1 MDPDQKSASLMK
13 EIMQLD
19 MKINEVMA
27 LNGNQEDSMV
37 KLYRQLIDIKRS
49 ELNKINYNYQELSDF
64 LKK

>member
-1 MDPDQKSASLMK
+1 MK